1 MSTPIQ
7 ETFQTYLQLQKQLV
21 EMRKGIKAIKKNA
34 DTLELE
40 IKEYMTKNDMDSIS
54 LKDGEIVLY
63 ARKIPQTFK
72 KEVIMEK
79 INEKL
84 KDTQKSEELAQSIIQ
99 NKQFIVEDKIK
110 AVIKKK

>member
-1 MSTPIQ
+1 M
-7 ETFQTYLQLQKQLV
+7 
-21 EMRKGIKAIKKNA
+21 KAVKKNTDA
-34 DTLELE
+34 LELE
-40 IKEYMTKNDMDSIS
+40 IKEYMTQNDMDSVS

-110 AVIKKK
+110 AIIKKI

>member
-7 ETFQTYLQLQKQLV
+7 ETFQTYLELQKQLTN
-21 EMRKGIKAIKKNA
+21 MRKAIKTVKKNA

-84 KDTQKSEELAQSIIQ
+84 KDTLKSEELAQSIIQ